1 MLYSMTG
8 YGRAE
13 RLINNKNYIIELRSL
28 NSKQF
33 DLRLN
38 MPSMLKPFEFDIRNI
53 LNEGLSR
60 GTVECIIYIDGSSN
74 TSSSVSIN
82 KELVKNYYR
91 TIHELSDELGTSDEN
106 ILSVILRLPDVVGN
120 TAEVVSEEVFA
131 EVATLLK
138 SCVEAINDHR
148 KNEGA
153 VLERD
158 LLARV
163 EKIENLQPQIAAHEE
178 PRRVKIKENLT
189 KLLNEHIGKEQYD
202 NSRLE
207 QELVY
212 YIEKIDIHEEQVR
225 LKNHCDYFRAILDE
239 QGSSKG
245 KKLSFILQEMGREIN
260 TTGSKAYNSEIQK
273 CVVLMK
279 DELEKAKE
287 QVLNIL

>member
-28 NSKQF
+28 NGKQF

-38 MPSMLKPFEFDIRNI
+38 MPSMLKPFEFDIRSI

-60 GTVECIIYIDGSSN
+60 GTVECIVSVDGSSN
-74 TSSSVSIN
+74 ASAVSIN
-82 KELVKNYYR
+82 KGLAKSYYQ
-91 TIHELSDELGTSDEN
+91 TIKELSDELNINDEN
-106 ILSVILRLPDVVGN
+106 ILSVILKLPDVISN
-120 TAEVVSEEVFA
+120 TSEIVSEQEFA
-131 EVATLLK
+131 QIADLLK
-138 SCVEAINDHR
+138 VCISEINAHR

-153 VLERD
+153 VLEKD
-158 LLARV
+158 LLSHVGR
-163 EKIENLQPQIAAHEE
+163 IEQLQPEIAAYEE
-178 PRRVKIKENLT
+178 TRRVKVKENLE
-189 KLLNEHIGKEQYD
+189 KLFNEYVGKDQYD
-202 NSRLE
+202 QGRLE
-207 QELVY
+207 QELIY

-225 LKNHCDYFRAILDE
+225 LKNHCDYFRAILE
-239 QGSSKG
+239 ENGASKG

-260 TTGSKAYNSEIQK
+260 TTGSKAYNSDIQK

>member
-13 RLINNKNYIIELRSL
+13 RLINNKNFIIELRSL
-28 NSKQF
+28 NGKQF

-38 MPSMLKPFEFDIRNI
+38 MPSILKPFEFDIRSI

-60 GTVECIIYIDGSSN
+60 GTVECIISIDGN
-74 TSSSVSIN
+74 TNSSSVSIN
-82 KELVKNYYR
+82 KNLAKSYFQ
-91 TIHELSDELGTSDEN
+91 TIKELSDELSIDAGD
-106 ILSVILRLPDVVGN
+106 ILPIILKLPDVVSN
-120 TAEVVSEEVFA
+120 TSDLISEEEFA
-131 EVATLLK
+131 QIAALLK
-138 SCVEAINDHR
+138 KCVDAINDHR

-153 VLERD
+153 VLEKD
-158 LLARV
+158 LLSRV
-163 EKIENLQPQIAAHEE
+163 EKIESLEPEIVSHEE
-178 PRRVKIKENLT
+178 TRRTKIKENLT
-189 KLLNEHIGKEQYD
+189 KLLNEYVGKEQYD
-202 NSRLE
+202 QSRLE
-207 QELVY
+207 QELIY

-225 LKNHCDYFRAILDE
+225 LRNHCDYFRSIIAE
-239 QGSSKG
+239 EGASKG